1 MSIKDH
7 DPSSTGSDADA
18 EKADL
23 VDSGDG
29 SPHGSLHRQLKN
41 RHIAMIRWVLSA
53 LLLSSM
59 RGFADRFWIYSRSI
73 GGTQP
78 PSDHILMTT

>member
-7 DPSSTGSDADA
+7 DPSSTGSDPDA

-41 RHIAMIRWVLSA
+41 RHIAMIRLVLSA
-53 LLLSSM
+53 LFLNSM
-59 RGFADRFWIYSRSI
+59 RGFADQFWVWTYAVLEVRSRRV
-73 GGTQP
+73 TMY
-78 PSDHILMTT
+78 L